1 MILSS
6 EGPEVLASQKSD
18 RALVSVLYVYGMH
31 TSNSQLTFEK
41 LFNLALMVFFF
52 SHSRLRF

>member
-18 RALVSVLYVYGMH
+18 RVLVSVLYVYGMH

-41 LFNLALMVFFF
+41 LSNLAVMVWKNDCGWC
-52 SHSRLRF
+52 